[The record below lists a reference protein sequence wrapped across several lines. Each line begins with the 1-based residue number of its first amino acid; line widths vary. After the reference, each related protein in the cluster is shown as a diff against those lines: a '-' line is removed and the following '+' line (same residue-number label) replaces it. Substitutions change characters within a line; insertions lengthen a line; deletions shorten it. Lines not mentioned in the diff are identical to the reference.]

1 MDNQEVASFWDENAP
16 DWIEAVRAGWDVY
29 RDLVNDPAFFELL
42 GDIAGMK
49 VLDVGCGEGCS
60 TRKFADLG
68 AEVVGADVSR
78 LMISAARDHET
89 GEPRGIEYHQAP
101 ASDMGMLA
109 GESFDAALSTMTLMD
124 LDDYAESIREIAR
137 VLRPGGLFQFSV
149 SHPCTMTRMW
159 RWIYDDRDEKTGV
172 VVGDY
177 FHLAATSPG
186 SDIDEWYFGGAPRDV
201 RQTTRPFRIPRF
213 FRTLS
218 EYFNTLT
225 EAGFSVEKLAEP
237 SASKEA
243 AEKCPN
249 VADTRIIPYFLI
261 FRCRKTE
268 QTKAP
273 GPA

>member
-1 MDNQEVASFWDENAP
+1 MDNQEIASFWDANAP

-29 RDLVNDPAFFELL
+29 REMVNNPAFFELL
-42 GDIAGMK
+42 GDISGMR
-49 VLDVGCGEGCS
+49 VLDVGCGEGYN

-68 AEVVGADVSR
+68 AEVVGTDVSR
-78 LMISAARDHET
+78 LMIASANDHET

-109 GESFDAALSTMTLMD
+109 DVSFDAALSTMTLMD
-124 LDDYAESIREIAR
+124 LGDYAESIREIAR
-137 VLRPGGLFQFSV
+137 VLKPGGLFQFSV
-149 SHPCTMTRMW
+149 THPCTMTRMW
-159 RWIYDDRDEKTGV
+159 RWMYDDRGDKTGV

-177 FHLAATSPG
+177 FALAPSRPG

-225 EAGFSVEKLAEP
+225 EAGFSVEKLFEP
-237 SASKEA
+237 HASRQA
-243 AEKCPN
+243 AAKHPN
-249 VADTRIIPYFLI
+249 IADTRVIPYFLI
-261 FRCRKTE
+261 FRCRKRVEPEETN
-268 QTKAP
+268 
-273 GPA
+273 